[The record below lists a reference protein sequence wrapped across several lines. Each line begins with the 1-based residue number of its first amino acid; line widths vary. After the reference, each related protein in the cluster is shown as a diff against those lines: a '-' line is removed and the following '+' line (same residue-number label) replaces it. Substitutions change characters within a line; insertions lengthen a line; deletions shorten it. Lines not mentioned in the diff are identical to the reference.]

1 MTARVAHLFRHPI
14 KAIGREE
21 VAEVDLIAGRT
32 LPGDRRF
39 AVAHDAAKLTDG
51 DWVRCMNFI
60 RGASSPKLMAV
71 TLRSEGDLLHLSHP
85 DRPDVALNPLTDSAA
100 LIDWVRPLVA
110 EGRAAPARVF
120 PAPAERGLTDTSA
133 PTISLASLAS
143 HEAVAAMA
151 AAPFQIHRWRCNI
164 FVDGLLP
171 WEEFD
176 WVGQT
181 LRLGAAEARVEARLD
196 RCMAT
201 TVNTDTG
208 DRDVPTLEILKD
220 FGHQD
225 FSVALVVTKP
235 GRLAVGDEVTPL

>member
-1 MTARVAHLFRHPI
+1 MTARIAHLFRHPI

-21 VAEVDLIAGRT
+21 VAEVKLIAGQT
-32 LPGDRRF
+32 LPGDRLWG
-39 AVAHDAAKLTDG
+39 VAHEAAILTDG
-51 DWVRCMNFI
+51 AWNRCMNFI

-85 DRPDVALNPLTDSAA
+85 DRPDIALNPATDGAA

-110 EGRAAPARVF
+110 EGRAAPSHVF
-120 PAPAERGLTDTSA
+120 PAPADRGLTDTSA

-143 HEAVAAMA
+143 HEAVAAKA

-164 FVDGLLP
+164 FLDGLTA

-176 WVGQT
+176 WVGKT
-181 LRLGAAEARVEARLD
+181 LRLGEAEARVETRLD

-208 DRDVPTLEILKD
+208 DRDVPTLEILD
-220 FGHQD
+220 SFGHQD

-235 GRLAVGDEVTPL
+235 GRLAVGDEVTPI